1 MGETVGR
8 GKFWGDWQVGESQ
21 SVFVRFGG
29 AYELRIL
36 VPRKRLRTFWK
47 SDVLE
52 RKETES
58 EKKQQNKIKNK
69 KKDREEM
76 EGEETGSRT
85 GRCMVLKD
93 EKQWGVFL

>member
-1 MGETVGR
+1 MVSFGFVVLCL
-8 GKFWGDWQVGESQ
+8 FLFLCALLWQVGESQ

-69 KKDREEM
+69 KKGVR
-76 EGEETGSRT
+76 RKR
-85 GRCMVLKD
+85 GRKSFGAFVVGD
-93 EKQWGVFL
+93 

>member
-1 MGETVGR
+1 M
-8 GKFWGDWQVGESQ
+8 QVGESQ

-69 KKDREEM
+69 KKGVRRKRGRKSFGAFVV
-76 EGEETGSRT
+76 GE
-85 GRCMVLKD
+85 
-93 EKQWGVFL
+93 